1 MQSEG
6 QEMKKEKEK
15 PNRLTDKEFF
25 VKIQEIENPKY
36 DLDYTHTFK
45 KSVKA
50 SYKSN
55 KDLRQLLTVIDILVK
70 TGNLPSEYNLHP
82 LAGFPQRKN
91 EKVLECHIESD
102 WLLVWIQDNTV
113 LTLMLF
119 DTGSHSDLFYS
130 KNLRKGILK

>member
-1 MQSEG
+1 MQSE
-6 QEMKKEKEK
+6 ERKTKLH
-15 PNRLTDKEFF
+15 RLTDKEFF
-25 VKIQEIENPKY
+25 VKIQEIENPKF

-55 KDLRQLLTVIDILVK
+55 EDLGQLLIAVDILVK
-70 TGNLPSEYNLHP
+70 TGNLPAEYNPHFLT
-82 LAGFPQRKN
+82 GFPQKKK
-91 EKVLECHIESD
+91 EKVMECHIAND
-102 WLLVWIQDNTV
+102 WLLVWIQNNDV

-119 DTGSHSDLFYS
+119 DVGSHSDLFYS

>member
-1 MQSEG
+1 
-6 QEMKKEKEK
+6 MKSEKEK
-15 PNRLTDKEFF
+15 KLHKLTDKEFF
-25 VKIQEIENPKY
+25 IKIQEIKNPKF

-55 KDLRQLLTVIDILVK
+55 KDLGQLLIVVDTLVK
-70 TGNLPSEYNLHP
+70 TGSLPSEYDPHP
-82 LAGFPQRKN
+82 LTGSTEKKD
-91 EKVLECHIESD
+91 EKVMECHLASD
-102 WLLVWIQDNTV
+102 WLLVWVQNNDV

-130 KNLRKGILK
+130 KRLRKGFLK

>member
-1 MQSEG
+1 MKPREG
-6 QEMKKEKEK
+6 K
-15 PNRLTDKEFF
+15 PPKLTDKEFF
-25 VKIQEIENPKY
+25 VKIQAIENPKY

-50 SYKSN
+50 SYRSN
-55 KDLRQLLTVIDILVK
+55 KDLSQLFTPIEILVK
-70 TGNLPSEYNLHP
+70 TGNLPAEYNQHP
-82 LAGFPQRKN
+82 LTGFPQKKN
-91 EKVLECHIESD
+91 EKIMECHIASD
-102 WLLVWIQDNTV
+102 WLLVWLQNDIV

>member
-1 MQSEG
+1 MQSGG
-6 QEMKKEKEK
+6 QKMKQEKEK
-15 PNRLTDKEFF
+15 PNKLTDKEFL
-25 VKIQEIENPKY
+25 VQIKKIKNPKY

-55 KDLRQLLTVIDILVK
+55 QDLQQLLTVIEILVK
-70 TGNLPSEYNLHP
+70 TGNLPSEYNPHP
-82 LAGFPQRKN
+82 LAGFPQKRN
-91 EKVLECHIESD
+91 EKVRECHITTD
-102 WLLVWIQDNTV
+102 WLLVWLQNDAV
-113 LTLMLF
+113 LTLMLC

>member
-1 MQSEG
+1 MQSEE
-6 QEMKKEKEK
+6 QKMKQKKEK
-15 PNRLTDKEFF
+15 LTDKEFF
-25 VKIQEIENPKY
+25 EKIQEIENPKY

-50 SYKSN
+50 SYKAN
-55 KDLRQLLTVIDILVK
+55 KDLWQLLDTVEILVK
-70 TGNLPSEYNLHP
+70 TGKLPSEYNPHP
-82 LAGFPQRKN
+82 LTGFPQKKSD
-91 EKVLECHIESD
+91 KVMECHIESD
-102 WLLVWIQDNTV
+102 WLLVWIQNNAV

>member
-1 MQSEG
+1 MER
-6 QEMKKEKEK
+6 KKLHK
-15 PNRLTDKEFF
+15 LTDKEFF

-36 DLDYTHTFK
+36 DLDYTYTFK

-55 KDLRQLLTVIDILVK
+55 KDLEQLLIAIDTLVK
-70 TGNLPSEYNLHP
+70 TGNLSSEYSPHP
-82 LAGFPQRKN
+82 LTGFPQKKN
-91 EKVLECHIESD
+91 DKVMECHITSD
-102 WLLVWIQDNTV
+102 WLLVWIQNNAT
-113 LTLMLF
+113 LTLLLF

>member
-1 MQSEG
+1 MQFGG
-6 QEMKKEKEK
+6 QKMQQEKEK
-15 PNRLTDKEFF
+15 SHKLTDKEFF
-25 VKIQEIENPKY
+25 AKIQKIEYPKY

-55 KDLRQLLTVIDILVK
+55 KDLQQLLTAIEILVK

-82 LAGFPQRKN
+82 LTGFPQKKN
-91 EKVLECHIESD
+91 EKVMECHIASD
-102 WLLVWIQDNTV
+102 WLLVWLQNNAV
-113 LTLMLF
+113 LTMMLF

>member
-1 MQSEG
+1 
-6 QEMKKEKEK
+6 MKQKKEK

-50 SYKSN
+50 IYKSN
-55 KDLRQLLTVIDILVK
+55 KDLRQLLIAVDILVK
-70 TGNLPSEYNLHP
+70 TGNLPSEYNPHP
-82 LAGFPQRKN
+82 LTGFPQKMN
-91 EKVLECHIESD
+91 DKVMECHIASD
-102 WLLVWIQDNTV
+102 WLLVWIQNDTV

-119 DTGSHSDLFYS
+119 DVGSHSDLFHS
-130 KNLRKGILK
+130 KKLRKGMLK